1 MPRTGTFLEAAV
13 SFYSNLAF
21 GGLAAMRQTQEE
33 VRTEQ
38 FEVSRALSRTISFW
52 LDATEGWFN
61 ALLVT
66 ASEPLPTVFLRVGEN
81 TGTDTREV
89 RVLVPAKPEFT
100 GAVHVGGGTTLKG
113 VDVRST
119 KDKDGLSVKIKNVN
133 EKRQPGLYMGLVH
146 IGVKPLAIV
155 MVSVTDDN
163 LSRGRSVSEVPEL
176 RPG

>member
-13 SFYSNLAF
+13 SFYSNLAL
-21 GGLAAMRQTQEE
+21 GGLAVMRQTQEE

-38 FEVSRALSRTISFW
+38 FEVSKALSRTVSFW

-66 ASEPLPTVFLRVGEN
+66 ANEPLPTVYLRVGEK

-89 RVLVPAKPEFT
+89 RVRVPAKPEFT
-100 GAVHVGGGTTLKG
+100 GAVNVGDGTTLKG
-113 VDVRST
+113 VEVRPT
-119 KDKDGLSVKIKNVN
+119 KNNDGLTVKIKNENV
-133 EKRQPGLYMGLVH
+133 KRRPGLYMGLVH

-155 MVSVTDDN
+155 MVSVT
-163 LSRGRSVSEVPEL
+163 
-176 RPG
+176 